1 MKNQHKYLVVTP
13 TYNEAENVEL
23 FISAVLKCCPLVDIL
38 IMDDNSP
45 DKTAVKVKRRKAK
58 DESWKNRVYLLKR
71 PGKLG
76 LGTAYC
82 AGFGWALNHNYDFV
96 ISMDADF
103 SHDPKDLPKL
113 LNANSKTDI
122 VTGSRYIRGG
132 GIVGWSAKRYANS
145 YLANIATRLMLGI
158 SVKDV
163 TAGFKRYNK
172 KAMKYLLSQKMVSS
186 GYAFQVETVF
196 LGKKAGLTMSEVP
209 ITFVDR
215 RVGESKI
222 AGELNKSIK
231 IVWRLF
237 VSRTGARQFIKFI
250 IVGAINTLL
259 DWIVFFVIKTPLAP
273 FGQLGKQTAKAGSF
287 IVSGSSSYFM
297 NRRWTF
303 RSTDDRVTRQAAK
316 FFVVAVAGLVFNNI
330 IFFIVT
336 APNYMG
342 LSDISGLM
350 IATAIV
356 MFWNFFINKRWTFK

>member
-1 MKNQHKYLVVTP
+1 MKNQPKYLVITP
-13 TYNEAENVEL
+13 TYNEAENVEP
-23 FISAVLKCCPLVDIL
+23 FIAAVLKCCPLVDIL
-38 IMDDNSP
+38 IVDDNSP
-45 DKTAVKVKRRKAK
+45 DRTAVKVKKRKEK
-58 DESWKNRVYLLKR
+58 VKSWKNRVHLLER
-71 PGKLG
+71 PSKLG

-82 AGFGWALNHNYDFV
+82 DGFSWALKNNYDFV

-113 LNANSKTDI
+113 LNANPKTDI

-132 GIVGWSAKRYANS
+132 GIVGWRAKRYVNS
-145 YLANIATRLMLGI
+145 YLANIVTRLMLGI

-163 TAGFKRYNK
+163 TAGFKRYSK
-172 KAMKYLLSQKMVSS
+172 KAMEYLLSQKMVSS
-186 GYAFQVETVF
+186 GYAFQVETIF
-196 LGKKAGLTMSEVP
+196 LGKQAGLIMSEVP

-222 AGELNKSIK
+222 AGELKKSVK

-237 VSRTGARQFIKFI
+237 IRRAGVRQFIKFI

-259 DWIVFFVIKTPLAP
+259 DWIAFFVIKTPLVS
-273 FGQLGKQTAKAGSF
+273 FGQLGKQAAKAGSF

-303 RSTDDRVTRQAAK
+303 RSTDNRVTRQAAK
-316 FFVVAVAGLVFNNI
+316 FFIVAVAGLVFNNI

-336 APNYMG
+336 APNYLG
-342 LSDISGLM
+342 WPDISGLM

-356 MFWNFFINKRWTFK
+356 MFWNFFINKWWTFK